1 MVSGFFALKFLMQNW
16 LQYASVW
23 PTMKGLLIFCAA
35 FVPFAGSLLA
45 QPLAAEIKPKIQFQ
59 ELIHDF
65 GKVKA
70 NEPLRCDFVFTN
82 TGNAVL
88 ELTDVRPGCG
98 CTTAGQWDRKVE
110 PGKTG
115 KIPIQFNPGAP
126 SGTVTKSISV
136 TCNDPTQNVQTLQVK
151 ATIWKPVDINP
162 AYVYFMGVEGEVTND
177 TKVVKITN
185 NLEESITIEPPLV
198 NNPNFTTKLNTL
210 TPGKEFELIVTY
222 TPGATNAQPQSV
234 ITMKTSSTNM
244 PVMSVTAY
252 AMPQPALVAMPQA
265 IRLPAGAL
273 SPNYRQPV
281 TIRNNSST
289 PVKLTDPAVNAEGV
303 SVQTTETQP
312 GKLFMLNLTFPTN
325 FQAKSDMALTVKTSH
340 PKYPTLRVPFI
351 QAAVPTPAAVPAA
364 RPITAT
370 VTNAAVRPNATP

>member
-1 MVSGFFALKFLMQNW
+1 
-16 LQYASVW
+16 
-23 PTMKGLLIFCAA
+23 MKGLLIFCAA
-35 FVPFAGSLLA
+35 FVPFTGSLLA
-45 QPLAAEIKPKIQFQ
+45 QPLAVEIKPKIQFQ

-65 GKVKA
+65 GRVKA
-70 NEPLRCDFVFTN
+70 NEPQRCDFVFTN

-88 ELTDVRPGCG
+88 EITDVRPGCG

-177 TKVVKITN
+177 TKLVKITN
-185 NLEESITIEPPLV
+185 NLDESITIEPPLV
-198 NNPNFTTKLNTL
+198 NNPNFKTEMKTVK
-210 TPGKEFELIVTY
+210 PGKEFDLLVTY
-222 TPGATNAQPQSV
+222 SPGATNAQPQSI

-244 PVMSVTAY
+244 PVISITAY

-265 IRLPAGAL
+265 IRLPTGPL

-289 PVKLTDPAVNAEGV
+289 AVKLTDPVVNAEGV
-303 SVQTTETQP
+303 TVQTTETQP
-312 GKLFMLNLTFPTN
+312 GKLFTLSLTFPTN

-351 QAAVPTPAAVPAA
+351 QAAVVPTPAALPAV

-370 VTNAAVRPNATP
+370 ATNAAAVRPNATP